1 MAPRKP
7 KPGKGPPSGGPLPS
21 ETDTRPPA
29 PTSRT
34 SLSDIDFTLG
44 PTPAPPPVRPPRPRA
59 RVRAAVAAVAVA
71 AVVADLADADADA
84 AAAADADADAAGAG
98 AGAADAAAAAAP
110 APAPAPGPATS
121 QTLAPPKPAGAKKRK
136 VDKENAPPNEP
147 APKRQ
152 KQLPER
158 QTDNSVNLKAA
169 TTKKPTAAER
179 LKARETELLEAR
191 AKIAELEAG
200 LTATKLK
207 LRKALKKQKKDIQL
221 IPKPTGQASSKKG
234 YKLQTAMRLDNDKKT
249 YNAVVTAVHA
259 AYHQSG
265 LPLKPRITNYS
276 VTDLN
281 AIFTIAKTKA
291 PVLAAYE
298 GEWATR
304 DLLKQYLKNLKRA
317 AALAAKTAGA
327 VHGEQGG
334 EDEDEEDEGDQDE
347 EDDGDEDQDEDED
360 EEDGDG
366 DEGEE
371 DGDEDFGKDAGQ
383 VFGDA
388 RPPYK
393 RRNAAAEIKP
403 ATQWKLTWSVSS
415 QGFTFQ
421 NINTKK
427 YITSVQQKN
436 PKGKEDHLLLFES
449 AEASYFT
456 LVLPA
461 NILAPAST
469 SFAIEPKDYPGYYI
483 NSEPQGIFDDNP
495 ALITLEQTPKDP
507 GWVFAVS
514 GTQTYTKKFSPPLKG
529 PGVEVSHEANWVW
542 YK

>member
-84 AAAADADADAAGAG
+84 AAADAADADADAAAAGAG
-98 AGAADAAAAAAP
+98 AGAADAAAAP
-110 APAPAPGPATS
+110 APAPATS

-136 VDKENAPPNEP
+136 VNKENAPPNEP
-147 APKRQ
+147 APKRL

-207 LRKALKKQKKDIQL
+207 LKKALKKQKKDIQL

-334 EDEDEEDEGDQDE
+334 EDEDEEDEGDQGDQ
-347 EDDGDEDQDEDED
+347 DNGDEDQDQDED
-360 EEDGDG
+360 EEDWDGDG

-371 DGDEDFGKDAGQ
+371 DGDED
-383 VFGDA
+383 
-388 RPPYK
+388 
-393 RRNAAAEIKP
+393 
-403 ATQWKLTWSVSS
+403 L
-415 QGFTFQ
+415 
-421 NINTKK
+421 
-427 YITSVQQKN
+427 
-436 PKGKEDHLLLFES
+436 
-449 AEASYFT
+449 
-456 LVLPA
+456 
-461 NILAPAST
+461 
-469 SFAIEPKDYPGYYI
+469 
-483 NSEPQGIFDDNP
+483 
-495 ALITLEQTPKDP
+495 
-507 GWVFAVS
+507 
-514 GTQTYTKKFSPPLKG
+514 
-529 PGVEVSHEANWVW
+529 
-542 YK
+542 

>member
-1 MAPRKP
+1 
-7 KPGKGPPSGGPLPS
+7 
-21 ETDTRPPA
+21 
-29 PTSRT
+29 
-34 SLSDIDFTLG
+34 
-44 PTPAPPPVRPPRPRA
+44 
-59 RVRAAVAAVAVA
+59 
-71 AVVADLADADADA
+71 
-84 AAAADADADAAGAG
+84 
-98 AGAADAAAAAAP
+98 
-110 APAPAPGPATS
+110 
-121 QTLAPPKPAGAKKRK
+121 
-136 VDKENAPPNEP
+136 NAPPNEP

-347 EDDGDEDQDEDED
+347 EDDGDEDQDEDQDED

-371 DGDEDFGKDAGQ
+371 DGDED
-383 VFGDA
+383 
-388 RPPYK
+388 
-393 RRNAAAEIKP
+393 
-403 ATQWKLTWSVSS
+403 L
-415 QGFTFQ
+415 
-421 NINTKK
+421 
-427 YITSVQQKN
+427 
-436 PKGKEDHLLLFES
+436 
-449 AEASYFT
+449 
-456 LVLPA
+456 
-461 NILAPAST
+461 
-469 SFAIEPKDYPGYYI
+469 
-483 NSEPQGIFDDNP
+483 
-495 ALITLEQTPKDP
+495 
-507 GWVFAVS
+507 
-514 GTQTYTKKFSPPLKG
+514 
-529 PGVEVSHEANWVW
+529 
-542 YK
+542 

>member
-34 SLSDIDFTLG
+34 SLSNIDFTLG

-59 RVRAAVAAVAVA
+59 RAPAAVAAVAVA

-84 AAAADADADAAGAG
+84 AAAAAAAAAADADADAGAAAGAAGAAGAGAG
-98 AGAADAAAAAAP
+98 AGAADAAAAP
-110 APAPAPGPATS
+110 GPAPGPATS

-136 VDKENAPPNEP
+136 VGKENAPPNEP
-147 APKRQ
+147 APKHQ

-207 LRKALKKQKKDIQL
+207 LKKALKKQKKDIQL

-347 EDDGDEDQDEDED
+347 EDEGDQDKEDEGDQDEEDEGDEDQDQDQD

-371 DGDEDFGKDAGQ
+371 DGDED
-383 VFGDA
+383 
-388 RPPYK
+388 
-393 RRNAAAEIKP
+393 
-403 ATQWKLTWSVSS
+403 L
-415 QGFTFQ
+415 
-421 NINTKK
+421 
-427 YITSVQQKN
+427 
-436 PKGKEDHLLLFES
+436 
-449 AEASYFT
+449 
-456 LVLPA
+456 
-461 NILAPAST
+461 
-469 SFAIEPKDYPGYYI
+469 
-483 NSEPQGIFDDNP
+483 
-495 ALITLEQTPKDP
+495 
-507 GWVFAVS
+507 
-514 GTQTYTKKFSPPLKG
+514 
-529 PGVEVSHEANWVW
+529 
-542 YK
+542 